1 MKKNK
6 LVLYSDQYMEILLY
20 CIASLYKIFGNLT
33 HVGTQ
38 NVLNSYLMT
47 IAKPTKSNPCLWER
61 TVPYILMP
69 WLVTASTLDRLTII
83 NKSRMMTQHKT

>member
-47 IAKPTKSNPCLWER
+47 IAKPNKSNP
-61 TVPYILMP
+61 
-69 WLVTASTLDRLTII
+69 
-83 NKSRMMTQHKT
+83 